1 MERVQLGRT
10 DIMVSPICF
19 GCWQMGG
26 TYWGRLP
33 EDDLKA
39 AVRRSFELGV
49 NFYDTADAY
58 GNGHGEEVLAEGL
71 EGVPRDQVVLA
82 TKLCHHWLDEPGSPR
97 FEDLSYDYV
106 IWECEQSLRRLKTDY
121 IDVYLA
127 HAWEPM
133 THPHETMMA
142 FDKLKKDGKIRC
154 AGVSNW
160 TAEQIRC
167 GLRFGRIDVCQPP
180 YNFFQRDAEKDVLPL
195 CMAEEIGVMTW
206 GSLRFGLLTGKYTG
220 TETFDDLRKDQPDF
234 QGEAFKRNVEKVNRL
249 KPIAERH
256 GKTVVQLVLRAM
268 IQHPAITCPIVGI
281 KRPAQIED
289 AVGALGWSL
298 SQRELYEVRDALA

>member
-10 DIMVSPICF
+10 DIQVSPVCF

-26 TYWGRLP
+26 TYWGQLP

-39 AVRRSFELGV
+39 AVRRGFELGV
-49 NFYDTADAY
+49 NFFDTADAY

-71 EGVPRDQVVLA
+71 EGLPRDQYVLS
-82 TKLCHHWLDEPGSPR
+82 TKLCHHWLDEPGAPR
-97 FEDLSYDYV
+97 FEDLTYDYV
-106 IWECEQSLRRLKTDY
+106 LWECEQSLRRLKTDY

-160 TAEQIRC
+160 TVEQIRT
-167 GLRFGRIDVCQPP
+167 GLRYGRIDVCQPR
-180 YNFFQRDAEKDVLPL
+180 YNFFQRDPEADILPL
-195 CMAEEIGVMTW
+195 CLAEEIGVMTW

-220 TETFDDLRKDQPDF
+220 AETFDDLRKDDADF
-234 QGEAFKRNVEKVNRL
+234 QGEQFQANVKKVDSL
-249 KPIAERH
+249 KPIAERF
-256 GKTVVQLVLRAM
+256 GRTIVQLVLRTM
-268 IQHPAITCPIVGI
+268 IQHPAISCPIVGI

-289 AVGALGWSL
+289 AAGAMGWEL
-298 SQRELYEVRDALA
+298 SHRDLYAVRDALA